1 MDLQVFYTKI
11 FVKLISRKK
20 CKKDDYFLNHFFY
33 YYFSLDAESVL
44 KDLQSVFITLLS
56 DPAAPLKSRAA
67 IASALGDCA
76 FLGTY
81 QIDIY
86 KFSRKNG
93 TRK

>member
-1 MDLQVFYTKI
+1 MSNLVDLQVFYTKI

-20 CKKDDYFLNHFFY
+20 DDYFLNHFF

-76 FLGTY
+76 FLGTELIFY
-81 QIDIY
+81 Q
-86 KFSRKNG
+86 FF
-93 TRK
+93 T